1 MSSPPL
7 SSNAIR
13 QALLAL
19 PAHPL
24 ARQTE
29 IIVCTET
36 GSTNA
41 DLLAQ
46 IPSLEGPSM
55 LLAEIQ
61 HAGRGRAGRP
71 WHSSFGKSLTFSL
84 AWPFRL
90 PLQEMLGLP
99 LAVGVAIAQALAS
112 LGVQVQLKWPNDVL
126 KDGKKL
132 AGVLIESASHASD
145 PAMNWAVIGIGM
157 NLLVPAE
164 LEQKIG
170 KSVADAPWL
179 AQLDRNVLAAHL
191 LQHLARSMEQF
202 SRQGWPSF
210 IADWQQLHAFAG
222 QEVLILDAGQVLQQ
236 GIALGVDEQGR
247 LLLDTPQGRQAV
259 LAGDV
264 SLRSHSQYLLGDG
277 Q

>member
-1 MSSPPL
+1 MSIPPL

-24 ARQTE
+24 ARRTE
-29 IIVCTET
+29 IIVRTET

-46 IPSLEGPSM
+46 IASLEGPSM

-61 HAGRGRAGRP
+61 NAGRGRAGRT
-71 WHSSFGKSLTFSL
+71 WHSSFGNSLTFSL

-112 LGVQVQLKWPNDVL
+112 FGVQVQLKWPNDVL

-132 AGVLIESASHASD
+132 AGILIESASHATD
-145 PAMNWAVIGIGM
+145 PATNWAVIGIGM

-179 AQLDRNVLAAHL
+179 AQLDRNILAAHL
-191 LQHLARSMEQF
+191 LQHLALSLEQF
-202 SRQGWPSF
+202 SSHGWPSF

-222 QEVLILDAGQVLQQ
+222 QEVVIIDAGKVLQQ
-236 GIALGVDEQGR
+236 GIALGVDAQGR
-247 LLLDTPQGRQAV
+247 LLLATSEGTQAV

-264 SLRSHSQYLLGDG
+264 SLRSQSEFLLGDG